1 MKNCAAIIIAAVLFN
16 AITLKAGDALD
27 VNTIYDSDTNHLW
40 NRLNETLFDR
50 SGPDGKHYGFDE
62 LDILYWNTT
71 TNLLGGVSHQQATNV
86 LDEFINTHGERL
98 IQDPL
103 KKALLQRDLWALF
116 DWTAGGRKSN
126 HQVEQKKLLK
136 RLAVAI
142 QCLELTT
149 NEIAS
154 LPNNYALAE
163 KNNLADLPQGLFQT
177 NGDWINVSVN
187 NAERLVPMHDLG
199 FGGRSVFMVLFH
211 DADGRKAGTN
221 YLKQISSIKPMWIP
235 STNPNFPNEMQLN
248 AGFPQFPTNSQW
260 ALARRMC
267 VIDTDGRI
275 QPTHVVES
283 IQLRTYLGF
292 GEPDFVIITNR
303 NGYVVDEPVPPQRFN
318 EFRMTRHDAKLV
330 SLAKDKK
337 DFSGNNHFFSMGAD
351 AFEPGRWDTNYT
363 TWATNYDSLRW
374 QGIVLQNCY
383 QCHGGSGIYSV
394 NSFTRVLSGERPAET
409 TQMVESDGKREEEM
423 TPLFKVSQANWGL
436 LQGLWNQEN

>member
-1 MKNCAAIIIAAVLFN
+1 MKNCGAIIIAAVLFN
-16 AITLKAGDALD
+16 AIISKASDAAD
-27 VNTIYDSDTNHLW
+27 ANIIYDSDTNHLW
-40 NRLNETLFDR
+40 NRLNKTLFDR
-50 SGPDGKHYGFDE
+50 SGPDGKHYGLDE

-116 DWTAGGRKSN
+116 DWTARGRKSN
-126 HQVEQKKLLK
+126 HQVEQKELLK
-136 RLAVAI
+136 RLSVAI
-142 QCLELTT
+142 QRLELTT

-154 LPNNYALAE
+154 LPDNYALAE

-177 NGDWINVSVN
+177 NGDWINVRVN
-187 NAERLVPMHDLG
+187 NAERLVPMHQMG

-221 YLKQISSIKPMWIP
+221 YLNQISSVTPLWVP
-235 STNPNFPNEMQLN
+235 STNPDFSDRLMFNTNF
-248 AGFPQFPTNSQW
+248 AQFQTNSQW

-267 VIDTDGRI
+267 VIDTDGKI
-275 QPTHVVES
+275 QPTHIVES

-292 GEPDFVIITNR
+292 GQSDYVMITNR
-303 NGYVVDEPVPPQRFN
+303 NGYVVGVPVPPQRFN

-330 SLAKDKK
+330 FLAKDEK

-351 AFEPGRWDTNYT
+351 AFERGRWDTNYI

-374 QGIVLQNCY
+374 QSIVLQNCY
-383 QCHGGSGIYSV
+383 QCHGGPGIYSI
-394 NSFTRVLSGERPAET
+394 NSFTRFLSGERPAET

-423 TPLFKVSQANWGL
+423 TTYFKESQANWGL